1 MKSRALKFKLLCG
14 LEGCIPLDPTDLSEV
29 GSAQEFIDIV
39 DKFRTGIRRFNDR
52 NPMITWNPSPALR
65 EDTTLNDIIHDIV
78 NSRKFM
84 NFPNVD
90 PNDYEQVFELNFAT
104 ESITLYA
111 MRPDAYPAVELEEL
125 GTMHINTM
133 FSNWKDL
140 FYYGIEDHLEG
151 VWKEDEDFEESD
163 IEIINEEESLYDY
176 MRPKMKDQIGEKQME
191 LWDLLMSYIEKTD
204 VPENCTFKVNYSGSG
219 DSGDI
224 DSFNVYYDKE
234 GSYVSERIESHFDSD
249 TCNAAYSLAWRV
261 IDEEE
266 GGFVNDDGGYG
277 EMEISATKF
286 SWEHYNYFTET
297 NQTISM
303 DVDFSEDEGKLP
315 SEIEDSM
322 EATAPKPK
330 PEVTLGD
337 IVAEHHLDIKKMLED
352 VHFER
357 LIYKSGSDFDVDKEA
372 TTDRKPPELPF

>member
-1 MKSRALKFKLLCG
+1 
-14 LEGCIPLDPTDLSEV
+14 
-29 GSAQEFIDIV
+29 
-39 DKFRTGIRRFNDR
+39 
-52 NPMITWNPSPALR
+52 
-65 EDTTLNDIIHDIV
+65 
-78 NSRKFM
+78 M

-111 MRPDAYPAVELEEL
+111 MRPHAYPAVELEEL

-140 FYYGIEDHLEG
+140 FYYGVEDHLED
-151 VWKEDEDFEESD
+151 VWKDHEDEEDDMEFID
-163 IEIINEEESLYDY
+163 EEESLYDY
-176 MRPKMKDQIGEKQME
+176 MKSKMKDQLNDKQME
-191 LWDLLMSYIEKTD
+191 LWDLLMSNIEKTD

-249 TCNAAYSLAWRV
+249 TCNKMYSLAWVV
-261 IDEEE
+261 IDQEEP
-266 GGFVNDDGGYG
+266 GFVNNDGGYG
-277 EMEISATKF
+277 EMQISASKF
-286 SWEHYNYFTET
+286 SWEHYNYYTET
-297 NQTISM
+297 NQTIGM
-303 DVDFSEDEGKLP
+303 DIDFSEDEGKLP

-352 VHFER
+352 VHVER

-372 TTDRKPPELPF
+372 TTDLNSMFEKSDSDLDKIRTTDRKPPEIPF